1 MWIKQEVYNLFSGG
15 FFTDIVLLLE
25 LLLQSL
31 VRKREN
37 TIKEVQEILIKIQNL
52 QFLLGKNIP
61 FFWNQVFW
69 KLNYSW
75 F

>member
-61 FFWNQVFW
+61 FF
-69 KLNYSW
+69 
-75 F
+75 